1 MDKNFQLEK
10 ENKELSKNFEQLKNE
25 NNNLSNFR
33 EKYNLLIKDK
43 ISYENFVNSQEN
55 KLKNLQL
62 EINNLNKEIKG
73 KDLKYEELDK
83 KYFILV
89 DVIDNYKK
97 NFYLLSNKH
106 NKLKIY
112 NNKLKNIIFEKE
124 QEINVLRE
132 FFGNNLNRNK
142 FLIKKNNN
150 NLKSPNKF
158 FSPSLKKTPDSDF
171 KRNMKQKKN
180 LSIDIN
186 NNHSINNKIISRN
199 KLGLPM
205 INSMIN
211 IKSKQTIDLN
221 NNNIKGKNSFYH
233 SYNNLNALEPEE
245 ENIKEINLIM
255 KKIINEESNKNQR
268 NKNINIVNSNNSN

>member
-1 MDKNFQLEK
+1 MKSENNEK
-10 ENKELSKNFEQLKNE
+10 EKHIVLDKFLTARLEARKKISSRIKKDYKNKYE
-25 NNNLSNFR
+25 
-33 EKYNLLIKDK
+33 YNLLIKDK

-158 FSPSLKKTPDSDF
+158 FSF
-171 KRNMKQKKN
+171 
-180 LSIDIN
+180 I
-186 NNHSINNKIISRN
+186 
-199 KLGLPM
+199 
-205 INSMIN
+205 
-211 IKSKQTIDLN
+211 
-221 NNNIKGKNSFYH
+221 
-233 SYNNLNALEPEE
+233 
-245 ENIKEINLIM
+245 
-255 KKIINEESNKNQR
+255 
-268 NKNINIVNSNNSN
+268 

>member
-10 ENKELSKNFEQLKNE
+10 ENKELSKNFDQLKNE

-55 KLKNLQL
+55 KIKNLQI
-62 EINNLNKEIKG
+62 EINNLNKEIKE

-83 KYFILV
+83 KYYILV

-150 NLKSPNKF
+150 LKLPNKF
-158 FSPSLKKTPDSDF
+158 FSPSLKKTLDSDL
-171 KRNMKQKKN
+171 KRNTKQKKN
-180 LSIDIN
+180 LSIDTN

-199 KLGLPM
+199 RLGLPM

-211 IKSKQTIDLN
+211 IKSKQTFDLN
-221 NNNIKGKNSFYH
+221 NNNNIKSKNNFYH
-233 SYNNLNALEPEE
+233 SYNNLSALEPEE

-255 KKIINEESNKNQR
+255 KKIINEEYNKNKK
-268 NKNINIVNSNNSN
+268 NENINIINSNNSN